1 MEEEE
6 EIKTAVPTSSVGEVE
21 SAGVTEHHKA
31 EVITNKEG
39 IANLEVRNITLVA
52 QSSFTMT
59 DLPNFITNNIPQT
72 RGFNVNKQIPV
83 TTGTIKLFQQPIV
96 RSKIRATTIVGTQKP
111 VK

>member
-6 EIKTAVPTSSVGEVE
+6 VTKTVAPTSRAEEV
-21 SAGVTEHHKA
+21 ANADATDHHKDGVT
-31 EVITNKEG
+31 TNKED

-59 DLPNFITNNIPQT
+59 DLSNFITNNIPQT

-83 TTGTIKLFQQPIV
+83 TTG
-96 RSKIRATTIVGTQKP
+96 KI
-111 VK
+111 